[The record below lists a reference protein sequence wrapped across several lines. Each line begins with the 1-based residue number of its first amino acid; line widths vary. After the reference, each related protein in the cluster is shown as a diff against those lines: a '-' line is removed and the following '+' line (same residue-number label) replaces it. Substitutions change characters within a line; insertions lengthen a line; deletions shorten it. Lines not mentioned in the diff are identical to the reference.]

1 MSLREFFLGGG
12 QNKDGNGNGNGQ
24 AEKAIERFI
33 PSLVLGGF
41 HQETAMDIAQSRGR
55 RKERN

>member
-1 MSLREFFLGGG
+1 MY
-12 QNKDGNGNGNGQ
+12 NGNGQ